1 MVVALAM
8 VHTEQ
13 SWFFWFSGGQ
23 PLKYLKSNG
32 YPAFTVPLTGKPKIG
47 KPLRSLRLC
56 GEYVE
61 LKIDVLD

>member
-1 MVVALAM
+1 MIVALAM

-47 KPLRSLRLC
+47 KPLRSLRLR
-56 GEYVE
+56 
-61 LKIDVLD
+61 